1 MLSDRFFKGFVT
13 NKKDKILKNIAEI
26 HIFEIKTYFNNHY
39 KMKSKETILTLFI
52 LFISLPLFSQKNTN
66 PEFKKLI
73 ESILVHKKAEVG
85 VSIVTSGTNKKEIT
99 QINGNKP
106 LPMLSTFKF
115 PIALAVLH
123 KVEKGQL
130 SLEQKIYI
138 KKEELLE
145 ETYSPFRDKYPEGN
159 IELSLE
165 DCIHWMMVYSDNNLT
180 DILLRLIG
188 GPSYVQN
195 FINSKDIVIKNNE
208 EGMHQ
213 DWDSQFINTIT
224 PNEAIRLLEQFYAGK
239 ILNKEHTKW
248 LYTAMLNNA
257 TGVKR
262 LKGKLPKDVKVA
274 HRTGTS
280 FTNKAGMTGAI
291 NDYGIIELSDKKR
304 IYIAVLV
311 HDTYET
317 FENSE
322 AIIADIAKAAYDY
335 YNK

>member
-1 MLSDRFFKGFVT
+1 
-13 NKKDKILKNIAEI
+13 
-26 HIFEIKTYFNNHY
+26 
-39 KMKSKETILTLFI
+39 MKSKKIILTLFI
-52 LFISLPLFSQKNTN
+52 LFLYLPLFSQNNTN
-66 PEFKKLI
+66 PAFKKII
-73 ESILVHKKAEVG
+73 ETILAHKKADVG
-85 VSIVTSGTNKKEIT
+85 VSILTAGTLKKEVT

-115 PIALAVLH
+115 PVALAVLH
-123 KVEKGQL
+123 KVEKGEL
-130 SLEQKIYI
+130 SLQQKIYI

-145 ETYSPFRDKYPEGN
+145 DTYSPFKDKYPEGN

-165 DCIHWMMVYSDNNLT
+165 DCLQWMVVYSDNNLT

-188 GPSYVQN
+188 GPDDVQN
-195 FINSKDIVIKNNE
+195 FINSKDIVIKNDE
-208 EGMHQ
+208 EGMHK

-224 PNEAIRLLEQFYAGK
+224 PNEAIRLLERFYTGK

-257 TGVKR
+257 TGIKR

-280 FTNKAGMTGAI
+280 FTNKEGMTGAI

-304 IYIAVLV
+304 IYIAVFV

-335 YNK
+335 YKK